1 MAVLEPWLAVIAEVM
16 AGKIALIAMVQER
29 IPIPENT
36 KSVLRATE
44 KVLQNVI
51 SVMVAAHNVVMP
63 AVAQVN
69 DNASSHFLIFS
80 FSII

>member
-16 AGKIALIAMVQER
+16 AGKIAEYAMVQER
-29 IPIPENT
+29 IPMLENT

-51 SVMVAAHNVVMP
+51 SVLVAAHSVVKP
-63 AVAQVN
+63 AVAQVK
-69 DNASSHFLIFS
+69 DSTPSLLE
-80 FSII
+80 